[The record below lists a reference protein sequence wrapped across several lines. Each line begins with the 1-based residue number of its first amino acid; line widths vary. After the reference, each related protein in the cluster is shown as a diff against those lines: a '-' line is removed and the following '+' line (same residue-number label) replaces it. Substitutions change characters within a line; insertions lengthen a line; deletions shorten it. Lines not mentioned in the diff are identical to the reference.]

1 MLLINGHKAD
11 HISVFDRGFQYGDGL
26 FETIEVLDGKPVFLS
41 HHLQRL
47 NAGCI
52 KLKIPNSNVQ
62 LLKDE
67 IKLVCQ
73 NEKSAVLKI
82 IITRG
87 IGGRGYRFPE
97 KVESTRAIGTF
108 PYPEYPEHYANEG
121 ISTFFCKTRLGL
133 NPELAGIKHLN
144 RLEQIM
150 ARAEWD
156 NPDVQEGIML
166 DIYENVIEGT
176 MTNLFYVKNCTVY
189 TATLEFCGV
198 AGIIRA
204 VIKQL
209 LIKNKVEFV
218 EHRFNKAELLAAD
231 EVFVCNSII
240 GIWPVK
246 QIENIRFKAGTLTK
260 QLQNWLSESKTCQTF
275 YET

>member
-26 FETIEVLDGKPVFLS
+26 FETIEVVDEKPVFLS

-47 NAGCI
+47 NAGCE
-52 KLKIPNSNVQ
+52 KLKIPNPDVQ

-67 IKLVCQ
+67 IMFVCQ

-87 IGGRGYRFPE
+87 VGGRGYRCPE
-97 KVESTRAIGTF
+97 KVEPTRAIGTF
-108 PYPEYPEHYANEG
+108 PYPDYPQNYSNEG
-121 ISTFFCKTRLGL
+121 ISACFCKTRLGL
-133 NPELAGIKHLN
+133 NPDLAGIKHLN

-150 ARAEWD
+150 ARAEWN

-166 DIYENVIEGT
+166 DIHENVIEGT
-176 MTNLFYVKNCTVY
+176 MTNLFYVKNKTVY
-189 TATLEFCGV
+189 TALLEYAGV

-204 VIKQL
+204 ILKQV

-218 EHRFNKAELLAAD
+218 EHNFNKAVLLDAD

-246 QIENIRFKAGTLTK
+246 QIENITFKAGSLTK
-260 QLQNWLSESKTCQTF
+260 QLQYWLSESKTCQTF